1 MTELFDPLDGK
12 WLLNKFE
19 IYKTLR
25 NKDTAYWSEKYQMHV
40 VTRYDDVVYALSNP
54 DIFSSAQGNL
64 IIETEPGRFGNTL
77 GASDNPAHDT
87 YKNIVKE
94 AYSKENI
101 NRVCNLMG
109 EKARELIAGKS
120 EVNISEVIGHL
131 SAWVTAEILNIPHD
145 KEKVKDF
152 IVDIQRHAD
161 QAVKYNT
168 NNHTFDSLKEIIF
181 VSVYEA
187 QTPASG
193 PGIYQ
198 EYVKH
203 KPNKFHIT
211 ALFMGPTLSGAASM
225 SSALEFLTLDL
236 FRTDTLDQVVN
247 DRSLIPNAINESLRY
262 HASTGRFSRT
272 VLKEVELH
280 GITMKPGDRVALC
293 LDSANRDP
301 AKFSEPDK
309 FIISRDTTG
318 IAFGYGVH
326 ACIALAITKA
336 AMNVY
341 LNVLLDEMGKY
352 KVLTTDNNLEYLIPA
367 SGNNDMITN
376 IILSTDK

>member
-1 MTELFDPLDGK
+1 MTELFDPLDGR

-25 NKDTAYWSEKYQMHV
+25 DRDTAYWSEKYQMHV

-64 IIETEPGRFGNTL
+64 IIENDPRRFGYTM

-101 NRVCNLMG
+101 DRVCNLIG
-109 EKARELIAGKS
+109 EKARELLTGKN
-120 EVNISEVIGHL
+120 EVNISEVIEHL

-145 KEKVKDF
+145 KEKIKNF
-152 IVDIQRHAD
+152 IVDIQKHSD

-168 NNHTFDSLKEIIF
+168 NNDSFNSLREIIF
-181 VSVYEA
+181 GYVNEE
-187 QTPASG
+187 QPALG
-193 PGIYQ
+193 PGIYK
-198 EYVKH
+198 EYIKNKH
-203 KPNKFHIT
+203 NKLYLT

-225 SSALEFLTLDL
+225 TSALEFLTLDL
-236 FRTDTLDQVVN
+236 FRTDVLDQVIN
-247 DRSLIPNAINESLRY
+247 DRSLISNAINESLRY

-280 GITMKPGDRVALC
+280 GVIMKPGDRVALC

-301 AKFSEPDK
+301 RAFPDADS
-309 FIISRDTTG
+309 FILNRTG
-318 IAFGYGVH
+318 QKHVAFGHGVH
-326 ACIALAITKA
+326 ACIALAISKS
-336 AMNVY
+336 AMQVF
-341 LNVLLDEMGKY
+341 LEVLLDIFGKY
-352 KVLTTDNNLEYLIPA
+352 TVVTENNDLFYVIPA
-367 SGNNDMITN
+367 SGNNDMISN
-376 IILSTDK
+376 IVISKA

>member
-1 MTELFDPLDGK
+1 MTELFDPLDGR

-25 NKDTAYWSEKYQMHV
+25 NRDTAYWSEKYQMHV
-40 VTRYDDVVYALSNP
+40 VTGYDDVVYALSNP

-64 IIETEPGRFGNTL
+64 IIENDPRRFGYTL

-109 EKARELIAGKS
+109 EKARELLTGKR
-120 EVNISEVIGHL
+120 EVNISEIVEQL
-131 SAWVTAEILNIPHD
+131 SAWTTAEILNIPHD
-145 KEKVKDF
+145 KEAIKNF
-152 IVDIQRHAD
+152 IVDIQKHSD

-168 NNHTFDSLKEIIF
+168 NNHSFDSLREIISGY
-181 VSVYEA
+181 VNGEQA
-187 QTPASG
+187 ALG
-193 PGIYQ
+193 PGIYK
-198 EYVKH
+198 EYIKNKH
-203 KPNKFHIT
+203 NKLYLT

-236 FRTDTLDQVVN
+236 FRTNTLGQVVN
-247 DRSLIPNAINESLRY
+247 DRSLIPNAVNESLRY

-318 IAFGYGVH
+318 IAFGHGVH

-352 KVLTTDNNLEYLIPA
+352 TILTRDSDLEYLIPA

>member
-1 MTELFDPLDGK
+1 VE
-12 WLLNKFE
+12 
-19 IYKTLR
+19 
-25 NKDTAYWSEKYQMHV
+25 Q
-40 VTRYDDVVYALSNP
+40 
-54 DIFSSAQGNL
+54 
-64 IIETEPGRFGNTL
+64 
-77 GASDNPAHDT
+77 
-87 YKNIVKE
+87 
-94 AYSKENI
+94 
-101 NRVCNLMG
+101 
-109 EKARELIAGKS
+109 
-120 EVNISEVIGHL
+120 L
-131 SAWVTAEILNIPHD
+131 SAWTTAEILNIPHD
-145 KEKVKDF
+145 KEAIKNF
-152 IVDIQRHAD
+152 IVDIQKHSD

-168 NNHTFDSLKEIIF
+168 NNHSFDSLREIIIDY
-181 VSVYEA
+181 VNEGR
-187 QTPASG
+187 PALG
-193 PGIYQ
+193 PGIYK
-198 EYVKH
+198 EYIKNKH
-203 KPNKFHIT
+203 NKLYLT

-236 FRTDTLDQVVN
+236 FRTNTLGQVVN
-247 DRSLIPNAINESLRY
+247 DRSLIPNAVNESLRY

-309 FIISRDTTG
+309 FRISRDTTG
-318 IAFGYGVH
+318 IAFGHGVH

-352 KVLTTDNNLEYLIPA
+352 TILTGDSDLEYLIPA